1 MIINVNEENF
11 EEEIMYSDVPVVVD
25 FWAKWCKPCLAF
37 APTFKKLS
45 KKYEGEIRFLKCDVG
60 KNKALA
66 DLFDVKSIPTLLF
79 FSDGEIQNSIT
90 GKYNAEKLEEKL
102 RNLMEKCQE

>member
-1 MIINVNEENF
+1 MHVNEENF
-11 EEEIMYSDVPVVVD
+11 QEKILYSDVPVIID
-25 FWAKWCKPCLAF
+25 FWAKWCSPCLAF

-45 KKYEGEIRFLKCDVG
+45 RKYDGKIRFLKCDAG

-79 FSDGEIQNSIT
+79 FCDGEIQDRAT
-90 GKYNAEKLEEKL
+90 GRYNAEKFEEKL
-102 RNLMEKCQE
+102 RNLIEKCQE